1 MEKAY
6 FQLCYGS
13 NGPEEEPAK
22 QPFINST
29 TAPPALD
36 NCFREQVNHRPQA
49 RQMPAKTRASDTAS
63 EDEWGWGWISK
74 MRELWEDCISVT
86 VHLRDAARCDQYTTP
101 GMYVKMRPF
110 GSDQQLFLAMV
121 NSPHQHRQDG
131 HLEFIV
137 KKSPSSAWLW
147 NARIGHEVQ
156 LTQALGKGFQTTHL
170 QKNVDTI
177 MLLAAGTG
185 IAPINAVID
194 EYAYRWKAQ
203 GKTLRLY
210 FGCEGMEEFQLLDQ
224 ADNWRKAGV
233 VVTPCVSKRCEA
245 NKAAGWEGFVCGHVQ
260 NAAAKHAREGLVNG
274 PRTAVLMCGPKSM
287 MDSAR
292 RELRELGVPADH
304 FLTNY

>member
-1 MEKAY
+1 MPSRASNFHKVVLGACLGGDMEKAY

-137 KKSPSSAWLW
+137 KKSPSSGDLHVSVYGRGVESSILTVFLVPLAWLW

-185 IAPINAVID
+185 IAPINA
-194 EYAYRWKAQ
+194 
-203 GKTLRLY
+203 
-210 FGCEGMEEFQLLDQ
+210 
-224 ADNWRKAGV
+224 
-233 VVTPCVSKRCEA
+233 
-245 NKAAGWEGFVCGHVQ
+245 
-260 NAAAKHAREGLVNG
+260 
-274 PRTAVLMCGPKSM
+274 
-287 MDSAR
+287 
-292 RELRELGVPADH
+292 
-304 FLTNY
+304 